1 MSQIYKACNTKEK
14 QNRKRKENRTKI
26 GKVSTLLLRFFSL
39 CMRASMLS
47 SFSRVQLVAIP
58 WTVAHQIPLS
68 MGFSRQKY
76 WSQSHALLQET
87 FLTQGSTPC
96 LMSPALAGGF
106 SATGGILVA
115 GTAKTK
121 LGYFVKLS
129 INNLTEFNDQI
140 ISYFL
145 SEQILSKLESFLR

>member
-1 MSQIYKACNTKEK
+1 
-14 QNRKRKENRTKI
+14 
-26 GKVSTLLLRFFSL
+26 
-39 CMRASMLS
+39 
-47 SFSRVQLVAIP
+47 
-58 WTVAHQIPLS
+58 
-68 MGFSRQKY
+68 
-76 WSQSHALLQET
+76 
-87 FLTQGSTPC
+87 
-96 LMSPALAGGF
+96 MSPALAGGF